1 LNTFESLGL
10 STNLLKV
17 IEEMGF
23 TTPTPIQEKSIPL
36 LLKGGKTDFIGLA
49 QTGTG
54 KTAAFGLPLVDL
66 VDSDNKATQALI
78 MAPTRELGQ
87 QTAKQLV
94 EFSSNYKQ
102 LNVEVVYGG
111 AAIMNQIKAL
121 KRPTQIVVATPGR
134 LLDLIRRK
142 AIRLDEVK
150 YVVLDEADE
159 MLNMGFKEDI
169 DEILSY
175 TREDRST
182 WLFSA
187 TMPADIRRI
196 TKKYMTDP
204 VEVAV
209 NTESKTNTDITHQYI
224 ITRNDDKE
232 TALRRFLDIAP
243 EMKGIL
249 FCRTKRETQEITD
262 NLGQLG
268 YEVEAL
274 HGDLSQAQRD
284 AAMRRFKSRNM
295 QLLIATDVAARGID
309 VNDLTHVLHH
319 KIPDQL
325 EAYTHRSGRTGRA
338 GNKGV
343 SIVFI
348 NNREGRKISDIERK
362 NNITFEK
369 IEVPK
374 ASELKKVRLEN
385 WVKSTLAMPIDE
397 EAEENLAALLPH
409 FESLTKEDL
418 LKRMISLELKQLK
431 SSAKSDLNMSS
442 DSRGSRDNDRGGD
455 RRDRGER
462 RERPD
467 RPERRER
474 EGNRYFINLGKD
486 DGLSKDDLLEFV
498 SEVSGAKKSDINDIA
513 VQDKRSFFN
522 LSDSQ
527 ISGFEDKFEGLELE
541 SGHAVRVNKETGG
554 GGGSRDGG
562 SRGGRSNFGGSGS
575 GAAGRRPKG
584 AGGGRRTSGG
594 SSDRGG
600 RSSSGSSSGSR
611 GGSSSAGGARGR
623 RR

>member
-1 LNTFESLGL
+1 
-10 STNLLKV
+10 
-17 IEEMGF
+17 MGF
-23 TTPTPIQEKSIPL
+23 TSPTPIQEKSIPL
-36 LLKGGKTDFIGLA
+36 LLKGGKSDFIGLA

-54 KTAAFGLPLVDL
+54 KTAAFGLPLIDL

-94 EFSSNYKQ
+94 DFSSNYKQ

-111 AAIMNQIKAL
+111 AAITNQIKAL

-142 AIRLDEVK
+142 AIRLDDVK
-150 YVVLDEADE
+150 FVVLDEADE

-196 TKKYMTDP
+196 TKKYMTYP

-224 ITRNDDKE
+224 VTKNDDKV
-232 TALRRFLDIAP
+232 TALRRFLDIQP
-243 EMKGIL
+243 EMKGIM

-284 AAMRRFKSRNM
+284 AAMRRFKARNM

-338 GNKGV
+338 GNKGI
-343 SIVFI
+343 SIAFI

-362 NNITFEK
+362 NNIKFEK

-385 WVKSTLAMPIDE
+385 WVKITLAMPIDE
-397 EAEENLAALLPH
+397 EAEETLTALLPH
-409 FESLTKEDL
+409 FEALTKEDL
-418 LKRMISLELKQLK
+418 LKRMISQELKQLK
-431 SSAKSDLNMSS
+431 GSDKGDLNMSA
-442 DSRGSRDNDRGGD
+442 DSRGSRDNDRGD
-455 RRDRGER
+455 RRDRGDRGER
-462 RERPD
+462 REFDSNR
-467 RPERRER
+467 
-474 EGNRYFINLGKD
+474 NRYFINLGKN
-486 DGLSKDDLLEFV
+486 DGLSKVDLLEFV
-498 SEVSGAKKSDINDIA
+498 SEVSGAKKSHINDIA

-522 LSDSQ
+522 LDESQ
-527 ISGFEDKFEGLELE
+527 VKGFEDKFEGLELE
-541 SGHAVRVNKETGG
+541 SGHAIRVNQETGG
-554 GGGSRDGG
+554 SSSGGGRSRSGG
-562 SRGGRSNFGGSGS
+562 GDRGRSGRSNFGGGS
-575 GAAGRRPKG
+575 GGGRRPKG
-584 AGGGRRTSGG
+584 AGGGRRSGG
-594 SSDRGG
+594 SSSSGP
-600 RSSSGSSSGSR
+600 RSS
-611 GGSSSAGGARGR
+611 GGPRSR

>member
-1 LNTFESLGL
+1 MNTFESLGL

-23 TTPTPIQEKSIPL
+23 TSPTPIQEKSIPL
-36 LLKGGKTDFIGLA
+36 LLKGGKSDFIGLA

-54 KTAAFGLPLVDL
+54 KTAAFGLPLIDL

-94 EFSSNYKQ
+94 DFSSNYKQ

-111 AAIMNQIKAL
+111 AAITNQIKAL

-142 AIRLDEVK
+142 AIRLDDVK
-150 YVVLDEADE
+150 FVVLDEADE

-196 TKKYMTDP
+196 TKKYMTYP

-224 ITRNDDKE
+224 VTKNDDKV
-232 TALRRFLDIAP
+232 TALRRFLDIQP
-243 EMKGIL
+243 EMKGIM

-284 AAMRRFKSRNM
+284 AAMRRFKARNM

-338 GNKGV
+338 GNKGI
-343 SIVFI
+343 SIAFI

-362 NNITFEK
+362 NNIKFEK

-385 WVKSTLAMPIDE
+385 WVKITLAMPIDE
-397 EAEENLAALLPH
+397 EAEETLTALLPH
-409 FESLTKEDL
+409 FEALTKEDL
-418 LKRMISLELKQLK
+418 LKRMISQELKQLK
-431 SSAKSDLNMSS
+431 GSDKGDLNMSA
-442 DSRGSRDNDRGGD
+442 DSRGSRDNDRGD
-455 RRDRGER
+455 RRDRGDRGER
-462 RERPD
+462 REFDSNR
-467 RPERRER
+467 
-474 EGNRYFINLGKD
+474 NRYFINLGKN
-486 DGLSKDDLLEFV
+486 DGLSKVDLLEFV
-498 SEVSGAKKSDINDIA
+498 SEVSGAKKSHINDIA

-522 LSDSQ
+522 LDESQ
-527 ISGFEDKFEGLELE
+527 VKGFEDKFEGLELE
-541 SGHAVRVNKETGG
+541 SGHAIRVNQETGG
-554 GGGSRDGG
+554 SSSGGGRSRSGG
-562 SRGGRSNFGGSGS
+562 GDRGRSGRSNFGGGS
-575 GAAGRRPKG
+575 GGGRRPKG
-584 AGGGRRTSGG
+584 AGGGRRSVG
-594 SSDRGG
+594 S
-600 RSSSGSSSGSR
+600 SSSGPRSSGGHRS
-611 GGSSSAGGARGR
+611 R

>member
-1 LNTFESLGL
+1 MNTFESLGL

-23 TTPTPIQEKSIPL
+23 TSPTPIQEKSIPL
-36 LLKGGKTDFIGLA
+36 LLKGGKSDFIGLA

-54 KTAAFGLPLVDL
+54 KTAAFGLPLIDL

-94 EFSSNYKQ
+94 DFSSNYKQ

-111 AAIMNQIKAL
+111 AAITNQIKAL

-142 AIRLDEVK
+142 AIRLDDVK

-224 ITRNDDKE
+224 VTKNDDKV
-232 TALRRFLDIAP
+232 TALRRFLDIQP
-243 EMKGIL
+243 EMKGIM

-284 AAMRRFKSRNM
+284 AAMRRFKARNM

-338 GNKGV
+338 GNKGI
-343 SIVFI
+343 SIAFI

-362 NNITFEK
+362 NNIKFEK

-397 EAEENLAALLPH
+397 EAEETLTALLPH
-409 FESLTKEDL
+409 FEALTKEDL
-418 LKRMISLELKQLK
+418 LKRMISQELKQLK
-431 SSAKSDLNMSS
+431 GSDKGDLNMSA
-442 DSRGSRDNDRGGD
+442 DSRGSRDNDRGD
-455 RRDRGER
+455 RRDRGDRGER
-462 RERPD
+462 REFDSNR
-467 RPERRER
+467 
-474 EGNRYFINLGKD
+474 NRYFINLGKN
-486 DGLSKDDLLEFV
+486 DGLSKVDLLEFV
-498 SEVSGAKKSDINDIA
+498 SEVSGAKKSHINDIA

-522 LSDSQ
+522 LDESQ
-527 ISGFEDKFEGLELE
+527 VKGFEDKFEGLELE
-541 SGHAVRVNKETGG
+541 SGHAIRVNQETGG
-554 GGGSRDGG
+554 SSSGGGRSRSGG
-562 SRGGRSNFGGSGS
+562 GDRGRSGRSNFGGGS
-575 GAAGRRPKG
+575 GGGRRPKG
-584 AGGGRRTSGG
+584 AGGGRRSGG
-594 SSDRGG
+594 SSSSGP
-600 RSSSGSSSGSR
+600 RSS
-611 GGSSSAGGARGR
+611 GGPRSR

>member
-1 LNTFESLGL
+1 MNTFESLGL

-23 TTPTPIQEKSIPL
+23 TSPTPIQEKSIPL
-36 LLKGGKTDFIGLA
+36 LLKGGKSDFIGLA

-54 KTAAFGLPLVDL
+54 KTAAFGLPLIDL

-94 EFSSNYKQ
+94 DFSSNYKQ

-111 AAIMNQIKAL
+111 AAITNQIKAL

-142 AIRLDEVK
+142 AIRLDDVK

-224 ITRNDDKE
+224 VTKNDDKV
-232 TALRRFLDIAP
+232 TALRRFLDIQP
-243 EMKGIL
+243 EMKGIM

-284 AAMRRFKSRNM
+284 AAMRRFKARNM

-338 GNKGV
+338 GNKGI
-343 SIVFI
+343 SIAFI

-362 NNITFEK
+362 NNIKFEK

-397 EAEENLAALLPH
+397 EAEETLTALLPH
-409 FESLTKEDL
+409 FEALTKEDL
-418 LKRMISLELKQLK
+418 LKRMISQELKQLK
-431 SSAKSDLNMSS
+431 GSDKGDLNMSA
-442 DSRGSRDNDRGGD
+442 DSRGSRDNDRGD
-455 RRDRGER
+455 RRDRGDRGER
-462 RERPD
+462 REFDSNR
-467 RPERRER
+467 
-474 EGNRYFINLGKD
+474 NRYFINLGKN
-486 DGLSKDDLLEFV
+486 DGLSKVDLLEFV
-498 SEVSGAKKSDINDIA
+498 SEVSGAKKSHINDIA

-522 LSDSQ
+522 LDESQ
-527 ISGFEDKFEGLELE
+527 VKGFEDKFEGLELE
-541 SGHAVRVNKETGG
+541 SGHAIRVNQETGG
-554 GGGSRDGG
+554 SSSGGGRSRSGG
-562 SRGGRSNFGGSGS
+562 GDRGRSGRSNFGGGS
-575 GAAGRRPKG
+575 
-584 AGGGRRTSGG
+584 GGGRTTKRC
-594 SSDRGG
+594 
-600 RSSSGSSSGSR
+600 
-611 GGSSSAGGARGR
+611 R
-623 RR
+623 RRQKKRRF

>member
-1 LNTFESLGL
+1 MNTFESLGL

-36 LLKGGKTDFIGLA
+36 LLKGGRTDFIGLA

-54 KTAAFGLPLVDL
+54 KTAAFGLPLIDL

-94 EFSSNYKQ
+94 DFSSNYKQ

-142 AIRLDEVK
+142 AIRLEDVK

-175 TREDRST
+175 VREERST

-232 TALRRFLDIAP
+232 TALKRFLDIAP

-284 AAMRRFKSRNM
+284 AAMRRFKARNM

-338 GNKGV
+338 GNKGI

-362 NNITFEK
+362 NNITFQK

-385 WVKSTLAMPIDE
+385 WVKSTLAMAIDD
-397 EAEENLAALLPH
+397 EADENLAALLPH
-409 FESLTKEDL
+409 FETLTKEDL
-418 LKRMISLELKQLK
+418 LKRMISIELKQLK
-431 SSAKSDLNMSS
+431 TSAKSDLNMSS
-442 DSRGSRDNDRGGD
+442 DSRGSRDNDRGD
-455 RRDRGER
+455 RKDRGDRGER
-462 RERPD
+462 RQFDENR
-467 RPERRER
+467 
-474 EGNRYFINLGKD
+474 NRYFINIGKN
-486 DGLSKDDLLEFV
+486 DGISKVDLLDFV

-522 LSDSQ
+522 LEDNQ
-527 ISGFEDKFEGLELE
+527 VKGFEDKFQGLELE
-541 SGHAVRVNKETGG
+541 SGHAIRVNKETGG
-554 GGGSRDGG
+554 GGSGG
-562 SRGGRSNFGGSGS
+562 RGGRSYGGGGDRDKARGGRGNFGGSGGS
-575 GAAGRRPKG
+575 GRRPSG
-584 AGGGRRTSGG
+584 AGGGRRSSGG
-594 SSDRGG
+594 SSSSGP
-600 RSSSGSSSGSR
+600 RSSG
-611 GGSSSAGGARGR
+611 GGARGR